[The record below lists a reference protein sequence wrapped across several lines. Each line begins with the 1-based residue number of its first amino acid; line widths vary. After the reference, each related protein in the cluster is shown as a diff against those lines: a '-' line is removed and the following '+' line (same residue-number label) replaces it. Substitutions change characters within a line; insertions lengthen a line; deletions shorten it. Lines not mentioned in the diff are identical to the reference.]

1 MTLSFVGCDLHKKAI
16 TMCVVNQARV
26 PSAGRR
32 LDCTCAAGITIRL
45 TRLPLFQLVV
55 EATAGDEWKHEAV
68 PSLA

>member
-1 MTLSFVGCDLHKKAI
+1 MNFVGRDLRKKTI

-32 LDCTCAAGITIRL
+32 LDCTCAAGITTRL

-55 EATAGDEWKHEAV
+55 EATAGDDWKHEAV
-68 PSLA
+68 LSRA